1 MPVFCYLASVFV
13 KYSWNFGSSK
23 FRKNMT
29 RRKGLGA
36 AQTSCIITLGAY
48 NPGQNICK
56 KATKSSKT
64 EQGQHIHNMQNG
76 QPIK

>member
-1 MPVFCYLASVFV
+1 
-13 KYSWNFGSSK
+13 
-23 FRKNMT
+23 MT

-36 AQTSCIITLGAY
+36 AQISCIITLGAY

-64 EQGQHIHNMQNG
+64 EQGQHVHNMQNG
-76 QPIK
+76 QPTK